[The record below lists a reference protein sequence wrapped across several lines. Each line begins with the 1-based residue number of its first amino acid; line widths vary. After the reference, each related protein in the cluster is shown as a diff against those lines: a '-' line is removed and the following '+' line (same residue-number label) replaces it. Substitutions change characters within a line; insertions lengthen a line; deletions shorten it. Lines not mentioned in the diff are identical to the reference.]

1 MRIEFLEGYKNGF
14 NKEDNSVTLR
24 INTGPLKQ
32 YLNEVINNENIYN
45 IMSRLTK
52 EYKHITFP
60 HTFRLGHA
68 NREYN
73 QLVTNHRGALY
84 QTSNEY
90 EANGDNLQDQ
100 LQKSLMSLFDELTYL
115 GNDGSEGVHYINIMM
130 KKNDT
135 IVDIEY
141 DERGKIR
148 TTHKKTAT
156 GGYMFNDD
164 TDDDTEKNNLFE
176 TKTKKGNNK
185 PSANKNS
192 RCNNSTIQYGGCSH
206 FKQSNHILMDEINL
220 NNLKNLSKSE
230 LINLVLKQQ
239 KSKIIVEDKTKPSP
253 KPMRPVPTPRKYV
266 KSMVQQYEDN
276 VISPPPQF
284 RDDYKPIPLPRTKKP
299 LQAPIPTPRTKKP
312 SEKRT
317 IISQVEKALK
327 GYTQSFDVEL
337 RDKTDPLLQLQK
349 SRRAVEYL
357 FNNLLVQTKGF
368 KFVETLQVKFF
379 KQSNDK
385 NILKNGYFNSTT
397 DLIINETD
405 IKLAIQDSQ
414 QQILNKIAQWI
425 SEGSGWTI
433 QSIENHY
440 INIVNYSPLK
450 GSSYI
455 KLPQELWH
463 SAKGLINMKNKD
475 NECFRWCHI
484 RHLNPQDKDPQRIKK
499 TDKQYIE
506 KLDYSSIEFP
516 VTVKQINKIEKQNN
530 ICINLFGYEEKQKF
544 PIYISK
550 EKYQDHMELLLIT
563 EGENKHYVLIK
574 DFNKFMF
581 SQTKHEHKKYFCMYC
596 LQCFS
601 REDVLTEHK
610 NNCILINGKQ
620 AINMPKKGDKVFFKN
635 YHKQLPVPFVIYAD
649 FEALTEKI
657 QGCQPN
663 NEKSYTEAYQKHT
676 DCGYGYKVV
685 CCYDDKYSKP
695 VQIHRGENAVH
706 KFMENMLEE
715 VNWCKSIMKKHFNKP
730 LEMTKENE
738 IDFQKAT
745 KCHICDQQYT
755 DKDIRVRDHCHIT
768 GEFCGSAHQDCNLKL
783 RIKPATIKIPVL
795 FHNLRGYD
803 SHFIMQQI
811 GEIAKKH
818 AYKNKRGE
826 ECHMNINCIPNNME
840 KYMTFMLGNH
850 LVFLDSFQF
859 MSSSLDN
866 LVKNLPDEAF
876 KYTKHEFK
884 KEQFNLM
891 KQKGIYPYDHMDCF
905 DRFNE
910 SQLPKKQDFYSI
922 LNNEHISDEQYKHA
936 QNVWDTFNLK
946 TMGDYH
952 DLYLKSD
959 ILLLA
964 DLFENFR
971 KTCLQ
976 YYKLDPCHYFTSPG
990 LSWDAMLKMTNIKL
1004 ELMTD
1009 IDMFQF
1015 IEKGM
1020 RGGTSYIAN
1029 RYGKANN
1036 KYMKNYDEKAP
1047 TKYIMYLDANNLYGW
1062 AMSQYLPT
1070 GNFKWLSQNQ
1080 IEKTNLGKYTENS
1093 KKGLILE
1100 VDLEYPQE
1108 LHDLHNDY
1116 PLGPEKI
1123 KVAKDMLSD
1132 YCKKIADKF
1141 NISSGLVHKL
1151 IPTLNDK
1158 EKYIL
1163 HYHNLQSYLSLGLK
1177 LKKIHRVLQ
1186 FDQSPWLKQYIDFN
1200 TQKRT
1205 HAKNSF
1211 EKDFFK
1217 LMNNSVFGKT
1227 MENIRKRVDVR
1238 LVTSK
1243 EKLLKLASKP
1253 TYVSSKIFNENLVA
1267 VHKIKE
1273 TLTMNRP
1280 AHIGMCILDLSKTLM
1295 YQFHYNYIKQH
1306 YGSNAKLL
1314 FTDTDSLTYEIETDD
1329 AYADF
1334 WKNKD
1339 KFDNSDYNKES
1350 PFYNAVNKNVIG
1362 KFKDESA
1369 GIPITEFVGLR
1380 SKMYSY
1386 VKDNEQTARTAKGNK
1401 KQVIIKDNKHEDY
1414 KNVLFNNEQIHHK
1427 MKTIRSEKHQ
1437 LGSYEL
1443 NKISLSC
1450 FDDKRFIHENGITSY
1465 AYGHYEI

>member
-1 MRIEFLEGYKNGF
+1 M
-14 NKEDNSVTLR
+14 NKAS
-24 INTGPLKQ
+24 LK
-32 YLNEVINNENIYN
+32 
-45 IMSRLTK
+45 K
-52 EYKHITFP
+52 
-60 HTFRLGHA
+60 
-68 NREYN
+68 
-73 QLVTNHRGALY
+73 
-84 QTSNEY
+84 
-90 EANGDNLQDQ
+90 
-100 LQKSLMSLFDELTYL
+100 
-115 GNDGSEGVHYINIMM
+115 
-130 KKNDT
+130 
-135 IVDIEY
+135 
-141 DERGKIR
+141 
-148 TTHKKTAT
+148 
-156 GGYMFNDD
+156 
-164 TDDDTEKNNLFE
+164 
-176 TKTKKGNNK
+176 
-185 PSANKNS
+185 
-192 RCNNSTIQYGGCSH
+192 
-206 FKQSNHILMDEINL
+206 
-220 NNLKNLSKSE
+220 LSKSK
-230 LINLVLKQQ
+230 LINLLLKQE
-239 KSKIIVEDKTKPSP
+239 KKPEIINEDDTKPAP
-253 KPMRPVPTPRKYV
+253 KRPIPTPRKSV
-266 KSMVQQYEDN
+266 KDIVQQYEDN
-276 VISPPPQF
+276 IIIPPPEF
-284 RDDYKPIPLPRTKKP
+284 RNDYKPIPAPRTKKP
-299 LQAPIPTPRTKKP
+299 SQAPIPTPRTKKSSEKP
-312 SEKRT
+312 VPEKRT

-337 RDKTDPLLQLQK
+337 RDKKDPLLQLQK

-368 KFVETLQVKFF
+368 KFVETLQVKFV
-379 KQSNDK
+379 KHSNDK
-385 NILKNGYFNSTT
+385 KIQKNGYFNSTT

-405 IKLAIQDSQ
+405 IKSAIQASQ

-440 INIVNYSPLK
+440 INIVNYNPLK

-455 KLPQELWH
+455 ELPQELQN

-530 ICINLFGYEEKQKF
+530 ICINLFGFEEKQIF

-563 EGENKHYVLIK
+563 EGKNKYYIFIK
-574 DFNKFMF
+574 DFNRLMF
-581 SQTKHEHKKYFCMYC
+581 RRTKHEHRKHFCMYC

-610 NNCILINGKQ
+610 NNCISINGVQ
-620 AINMPKKGDKVFFKN
+620 AIKMPEKGDKVYFKN
-635 YHKQLPVPFVIYAD
+635 HHKQLSVPFVIYAD

-715 VNWCKSIMKKHFNKP
+715 VNWCKSKMKKHFNKP
-730 LEMTKENE
+730 LKMTKEDE
-738 IDFQKAT
+738 KDFQKAI

-768 GEFCGSAHQDCNLKL
+768 GKFRGSAHQDCNLKL
-783 RIKPATIKIPVL
+783 RIKPDNIKIPVI

-840 KYMTFMLGNH
+840 KYMAFMLGNH

-866 LVKNLPDEAF
+866 LIKNLPDEAF
-876 KYTKHEFK
+876 KYTKKEFE

-891 KQKGIYPYDHMDCF
+891 KQKGIYPYDHMDSF

-910 SQLPKKQDFYSI
+910 TQLPEKQDFYSI

-936 QNVWDTFNLK
+936 QNVWNTFNLK

-964 DLFENFR
+964 DVFENFR

-1004 ELMTD
+1004 ELITD

-1029 RYGKANN
+1029 RHGEANN
-1036 KYMKNYDEKAP
+1036 KYMKTYNEKAP
-1047 TKYIMYLDANNLYGW
+1047 SKYIMYLDANNLYGW

-1070 GNFKWLSQNQ
+1070 GNFKWLSQKQ
-1080 IEKTNLGKYTENS
+1080 IEKTNLGKYTESS

-1108 LHDLHNDY
+1108 LHNLRNDF

-1132 YCKKIADKF
+1132 YCKKIAEKF

-1163 HYHNLQSYLSLGLK
+1163 HYRNLQSYLSLGLK

-1280 AHIGMCILDLSKTLM
+1280 AYIGMCILDLSKTLM
-1295 YQFHYNYIKQH
+1295 YDFHYNHIKH
-1306 YGSNAKLL
+1306 NYGNKAKLL
-1314 FTDTDSLTYEIETDD
+1314 FTDTDSLTYEIETTD
-1329 AYADF
+1329 AYLDF
-1334 WKNKD
+1334 WNDKD
-1339 KFDNSDYNKES
+1339 KFDNSDYPENSPYFNKT
-1350 PFYNAVNKNVIG
+1350 NKKVIG
-1362 KFKDESA
+1362 KFKDEAA
-1369 GIPITEFVGLR
+1369 GVPIVEFVGLR

-1386 VKDNEQTARTAKGNK
+1386 IKDNDEGGKTAKGIK
-1401 KQVIIKDNKHEDY
+1401 KNIITKNIKHEDY
-1414 KNVLFNNEQIHHK
+1414 KEVLFNNKQMHHT
-1427 MKTIRSEKHQ
+1427 MKTIRSNNHQ
-1437 LGSYEL
+1437 LGSFEL

-1450 FDDKRFIHENGITSY
+1450 FDDKRFIHQNGITSY
-1465 AYGHYEI
+1465 AYGHYKI